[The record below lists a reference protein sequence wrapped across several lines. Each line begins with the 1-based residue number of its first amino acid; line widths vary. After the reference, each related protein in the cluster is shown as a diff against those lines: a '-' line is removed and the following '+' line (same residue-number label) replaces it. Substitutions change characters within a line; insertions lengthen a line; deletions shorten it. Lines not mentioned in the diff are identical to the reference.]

1 MITLSICLLL
11 VILAL
16 IAAIFSQLSSDL
28 VLPVDRDLYFPP
40 FFKSEGFYR
49 SFLINLSFA
58 GISTAA
64 AAIQFVKYQ
73 VFWMMC
79 DPLLA
84 IFLNLFFGLL
94 AALCLRSASSE
105 IESRKRWIWTII
117 LLVVGMM
124 MFGFAVWTAVKLG
137 TSPRPTTP
145 GT

>member
-28 VLPVDRDLYFPP
+28 VLPADRDLYFPP

-64 AAIQFVKYQ
+64 AAIQFVKYRE
-73 VFWMMC
+73 FWMVC
-79 DPLLA
+79 DPQLA

-105 IESRKRWIWTII
+105 IESRKRWTWTAI
-117 LLVVGMM
+117 LLIVGVL
-124 MFGFAVWTAVKLG
+124 MFGFAAWTTVHLAPSR
-137 TSPRPTTP
+137 SP
-145 GT
+145 